1 MHLSSKRPP
10 LQDLTLTLTH
20 RKKCMN
26 AVHAN
31 CKGLAQFMHQR
42 FESSYLRVSFLKD
55 KVNVRMVLLLWLLML
70 WSLGAQAQD
79 TLEGQERN
87 SLATQ
92 SDALLIAPL
101 SPGPNPNFSTELLDI
116 EFLPS
121 RPELTPH
128 AQLSIKRFLSKHR
141 LLQDKF
147 RVQELKASIEEDGS
161 YLENLCQ
168 ARLKVLEGFLLQAG
182 LEGPALLGHCP
193 LAQLSSNS
201 KTSSPSSTLRV
212 IFAPIAVQIKPKG
225 TRLASAASQ
234 KELASGLH
242 YPPAAPDRAAHSDPL
257 RLKAERQTPF
267 SDQLTKEEE
276 TRPAS
281 LNCMS
286 RDQGTCEEVQAG
298 SNTPAQIAPKW
309 IVKGSLVHLALGDLA
324 RSEGWTFI
332 WYPKFSWKAVADIS
346 LSIYPNAELAVAEV
360 VDLLRL
366 EGKPLQLR
374 VSEGNKVM
382 EIMSTEVSHE

>member
-1 MHLSSKRPP
+1 MHLNSKSPP
-10 LQDLTLTLTH
+10 LQDLSLMH
-20 RKKCMN
+20 RQKCMN

-31 CKGLAQFMHQR
+31 SNDLAQFMRQQVQ
-42 FESSYLRVSFLKD
+42 SSYMRVSFFKT
-55 KVNVRMVLLLWLLML
+55 KVNVPIVLLLWQLVL
-70 WSLGAQAQD
+70 WALSAQAQV
-79 TLEGQERN
+79 TVEGRVR
-87 SLATQ
+87 SSFATQ
-92 SDALLIAPL
+92 SEALLSAPL
-101 SPGPNPNFSTELLDI
+101 SPVSNSNFNTEMIDI
-116 EFLPS
+116 EFLPLRS
-121 RPELTPH
+121 ELTPH

-141 LLQDKF
+141 LLQDKN

-168 ARLKVLEGFLLQAG
+168 SRLKVLEGFLLQAG

-201 KTSSPSSTLRV
+201 KSRSPSSTLRV

-225 TRLASAASQ
+225 TRLASVASQ
-234 KELASGLH
+234 KDLESGLRS
-242 YPPAAPDRAAHSDPL
+242 PPAAPERPAHSDPL
-257 RLKAERQTPF
+257 HLKAERQTPS
-267 SDQLTKEEE
+267 SDQLPKEEE
-276 TRPAS
+276 AKPTA

-286 RDQGTCEEVQAG
+286 RDQGTCAEVQSG
-298 SNTPAQIAPKW
+298 SDTPVQIAPKR
-309 IVKGSLVHLALGDLA
+309 IAKGSLVHLALGDLA

-346 LSIYPNAELAVAEV
+346 LSTYPNAELAVAEV

-382 EIMSTEVSHE
+382 EILSTEVSHE

>member
-1 MHLSSKRPP
+1 MHLNSKSPP
-10 LQDLTLTLTH
+10 LQDLTLTH

-31 CKGLAQFMHQR
+31 CKDLAEFMHQR
-42 FESSYLRVSFLKD
+42 VQSSYMRVSFFKT
-55 KVNVRMVLLLWLLML
+55 KVNVPMVLLLWQLVL
-70 WSLGAQAQD
+70 WALGAQAQV
-79 TLEGQERN
+79 TLEGRERS

-92 SDALLIAPL
+92 SEALLSAPL
-101 SPGPNPNFSTELLDI
+101 NPGSNPNFSTELLDI

-121 RPELTPH
+121 RPELTPQS
-128 AQLSIKRFLSKHR
+128 QLSIKRFLSKHR
-141 LLQDKF
+141 LLQDKS

-168 ARLKVLEGFLLQAG
+168 SRLKVLEGFLLQAG

-201 KTSSPSSTLRV
+201 KSRSPSSTLRV

-234 KELASGLH
+234 KDLASGLR
-242 YPPAAPDRAAHSDPL
+242 YPQVASERPTHSDPL

-267 SDQLTKEEE
+267 SDRLPKEEE
-276 TRPAS
+276 ARPTA

-286 RDQGTCEEVQAG
+286 KDQGTCEEGQSALD
-298 SNTPAQIAPKW
+298 TPVQIAPKW
-309 IVKGSLVHLALGDLA
+309 IAKGSLVHLALGDLA

-346 LSIYPNAELAVAEV
+346 LSIYPNAELAVTEV
-360 VDLLRL
+360 VELLRL

-382 EIMSTEVSHE
+382 EILSTEVSHE